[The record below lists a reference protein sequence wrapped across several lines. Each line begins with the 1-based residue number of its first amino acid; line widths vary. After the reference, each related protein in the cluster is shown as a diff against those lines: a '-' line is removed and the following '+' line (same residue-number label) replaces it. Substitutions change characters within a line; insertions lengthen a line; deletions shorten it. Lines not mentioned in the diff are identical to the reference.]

1 MDSGRPFRITRSED
15 GRSRTPARPAASRVS
30 DAAPTAE
37 SSVSV
42 AVPAAAAEPA
52 EAVTHEKA
60 KPKSVRPKR
69 SAKKLRAVLVVL
81 GIIIVAGGG
90 IFFIRPLLAGTS
102 SLPGADEY
110 QAVTLVDGQIYFGKV
125 KSVGSDYIEIDNG
138 YYLQPTT
145 TTNSENGQ
153 PDTGKL
159 VKLSNRLYSPSGNIV
174 IPVRQV
180 ISFETLDPDGQ
191 IVQMMGQEK

>member
-1 MDSGRPFRITRSED
+1 MDSGRPFRITRPED
-15 GRSRTPARPAASRVS
+15 GRGRTPARPAASRTPEPVPVNEKS
-30 DAAPTAE
+30 SVPTAT
-37 SSVSV
+37 V
-42 AVPAAAAEPA
+42 EPV
-52 EAVTHEKA
+52 EAVVSERTKA
-60 KPKSVRPKR
+60 KPAGRKR

-138 YYLQPTT
+138 YYLQPTVAAS
-145 TTNSENGQ
+145 SENGQ

-159 VKLSNRLYSPSGNIV
+159 VKLSNRLYSPAGNIV
-174 IPVRQV
+174 IPIRQV
-180 ISFETLDPDGQ
+180 ISFEALDPDGQ
-191 IVQMMGQEK
+191 IVQMMGKEQ